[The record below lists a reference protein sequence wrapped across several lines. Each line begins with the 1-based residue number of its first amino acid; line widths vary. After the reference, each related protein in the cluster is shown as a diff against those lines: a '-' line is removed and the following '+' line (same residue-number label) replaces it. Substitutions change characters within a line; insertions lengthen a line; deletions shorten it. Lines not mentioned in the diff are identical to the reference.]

1 MAGSNKVSPHINAEM
16 HNHLSQAFP
25 PMGKMWS
32 GILRDFLT
40 SVKQDQYHELIQ
52 KNLLDDGSGS
62 YKLFMTNLGYN
73 LHSLST
79 KSNHECV
86 SYVEVVCAI
95 LLLTPLSPLA
105 SFILFLIMMAATYTH
120 HVIKEPI
127 VVTVGLMVLFI
138 IRALLPV
145 QKPANKQANKK
156 KRS

>member
-1 MAGSNKVSPHINAEM
+1 MFLMAGSNKVSPHINAEM

-62 YKLFMTNLGYN
+62 YKLFMTNLG
-73 LHSLST
+73 
-79 KSNHECV
+79 
-86 SYVEVVCAI
+86 YVEVVCAI